1 MPGPCNLKKKKKLQV
16 KRDKKCISLQSIVD
30 NPQTPPPIYEPI
42 ATVHANL
49 NDSYESEVES
59 TSDGVPDDESLPHA
73 PNIYD
78 PGNGPRVRSARAFLS
93 SFFAQPPSLDDP
105 LCAEFAQEEV
115 LQMLCTVLPEETA
128 IILWYNK
135 SRSTARICPS
145 CRRLYRLG
153 DNLPNLIED
162 EQCSKEVARP
172 PQLLREQEISGLC
185 SPVCF
190 ILASFDYPGAIKTT
204 WGNMA
209 EEIDDYTWELLN
221 GPGEGRGDM
230 GLSMLLKMA
239 RLDDLGLGQLC
250 LPDVDFGSDEDNP
263 SNHSRHQ
270 ERVH

>member
-1 MPGPCNLKKKKKLQV
+1 MPGPCNSKRKKKLQF
-16 KRDKKCISLQSIVD
+16 KKQKNAAPFAIVD
-30 NPQTPPPIYEPI
+30 NSPASPPPRYEPV
-42 ATVHANL
+42 ATVNIDIHHNEK
-49 NDSYESEVES
+49 DTVIHVEEP
-59 TSDGVPDDESLPHA
+59 PDHDFTPHT

-78 PGNGPRVRSARAFLS
+78 PGNGPRVRSARAFLT

-145 CRRLYRLG
+145 CRRIYRLG
-153 DNLPNLIED
+153 DVLPDLIGD
-162 EQCSKEVARP
+162 DHQVGMKHTRA
-172 PQLLREQEISGLC
+172 PQLSREQHISGLC

-190 ILASFDYPGAIKTT
+190 VLASFEYPGAIKTT
-204 WGNMA
+204 WGLTA
-209 EEIDDYTWELLN
+209 EEMDDRTWALLN

-230 GLSMLLKMA
+230 GLSMLVKMA

-250 LPDVDFGSDEDNP
+250 LPGVELDFDEDEP
-263 SNHSRHQ
+263 SEPDSK
-270 ERVH
+270 